1 VIVSASMNTGTAPTC
16 TIGATVV
23 GKPAATVITSSP
35 GLSLRASGSLAEVRA
50 EIATRLALEPELT
63 SRLWRT
69 PMKAANSLSMA
80 APSEPR
86 VSQKS
91 RVADTAASTSSSVK
105 TRPA

>member
-1 VIVSASMNTGTAPTC
+1 MNTGTAPTC

-23 GKPAATVITSSP
+23 GNPAATVITSSP
-35 GLSLRASGSLAEVRA
+35 GLRRRESGSLAEVRA
-50 EIATRLALEPELT
+50 EIATRLAEEPEFT

-69 PMKAANSLSMA
+69 PKKVASSCWNAS
-80 APSEPR
+80 PSFPK

-91 RVADTAASTSSSVK
+91 RVLDTAASTSSSVK

>member
-1 VIVSASMNTGTAPTC
+1 MNTGTAPTC
-16 TIGATVV
+16 RIGATVV

-35 GLSLRASGSLAEVRA
+35 GRSRRSAGSWWEVSAEM
-50 EIATRLALEPELT
+50 ATRLAEEPEFT

-69 PMKAANSLSMA
+69 PIKAASSS
-80 APSEPR
+80 PSPRPLLPR

-91 RVADTAASTSSSVK
+91 RVVPTAASTSSSVN

>member
-1 VIVSASMNTGTAPTC
+1 MNTGTAPTW

-35 GLSLRASGSLAEVRA
+35 GLIRRCSGSFAEVSA
-50 EIATRLALEPELT
+50 EMAIRLALEPEFT
-63 SRLWRT
+63 NRLWRT
-69 PMKAANSLSMA
+69 PRNSASSRWNA
-80 APSEPR
+80 SPSEPS

-91 RVADTAASTSSSVK
+91 SVADTAASTSSSVN